1 MKTDSQLQADV
12 LEELRHDAAV
22 ATNGI
27 GVATADGVV
36 TLAGEVDSV
45 AKLMAVR
52 RAAERVRG
60 VRAVADEMVVRLPSD
75 HRQTD
80 ADLAHA
86 VVSALMWDTD
96 VPDKTI
102 KARVRDGCVWLVG
115 EADWQYQ
122 CVAAERAVEHII
134 GVKHVTN
141 LVRVKRQIASPTLK
155 PEIEQAIGRQVALQ
169 GRTIVVSVDES
180 RVMLSGEVRSWR
192 ERMDAEHAAWSA
204 PGVTDVDNRIEVHD
218 KY

>member
-1 MKTDSQLQADV
+1 MKTDSQLQADI

-22 ATNGI
+22 ATNDI
-27 GVATADGVV
+27 AVATSDGVV

-60 VRAVADEMVVRLPSD
+60 VRAVADQMVVRLPSD

-122 CVAAERAVEHII
+122 CAAAERAVENIT

-141 LVRVKRQIASPTLK
+141 LVRIKKQIVSPTLK
-155 PEIEQAIGRQVALQ
+155 TEIERAIGRQAALH
-169 GRTIVVSVDES
+169 GRTIFVNVDES
-180 RVMLSGEVRSWR
+180 RVVLSGAVQSWR
-192 ERMDAEHAAWSA
+192 ERMDAEHAAWPA
-204 PGVTDVDNRIEVHD
+204 PGVTDVDNQIEVRERD
-218 KY
+218 